1 MMIYHIDLNK
11 LNRVAEIAEK
21 LVDKLNEVED
31 LATVTSFMTKIY
43 HNELMDALT
52 VLNQPQVENLE
63 S

>member
-43 HNELMDALT
+43 HNELIVALT
-52 VLNQPQVENLE
+52 LLNQPQVENLE